1 MRNFLLYILI
11 ISATSLIHAQESWNT
26 NLLDYSFNKN
36 ARKMIFRE
44 PITFSPFEL
53 RAGYFHYGG
62 NDYLNDFSL
71 LPGDI
76 GTHPVILDSTHSAYN
91 GLGSK
96 KDRKGIFVEVDIL
109 KTNLLLKLIPQN
121 IIDIQFGIGYRISH
135 MLSHPK
141 LPSDLI
147 YTNPDE
153 SWQQYKFFPKIHD
166 FNFNTTVQWQFS
178 QLIIPY
184 FYHSIG
190 FSRISLYKTEA
201 DRKYLYGNAI
211 SETFALG
218 VKKIIE
224 YDASNK
230 YNLYYGCEL
239 KSLRTTTLNLEDPHQ
254 FSPII
259 GFDMRGVNFN
269 LTFGVIFGGKR
280 TVGDEAFSMMLEND
294 YDNAISAYEEYIED
308 YPHHG
313 KVKKAKKMLAFCK
326 QELPYKIYK
335 TAMGHLDN
343 NNLNDAVISLDKAY
357 SGADDSLKLEID
369 LTKQGLAK
377 ELALDLEKNFNSMSI
392 DDCETKINYLSDL
405 SPSAK
410 DDVRRMKGELFF
422 RKATLLHE
430 SNFFTD
436 ALKYYQISLSFNNEL
451 SKLIDKRID
460 SLINGIL
467 VKSNE
472 YQEKDELVLAVEY
485 LRVVAE
491 VDSGL
496 SYRLNPIISML
507 EAQIEEIDNQK
518 TQKIMQEIIRK
529 NKSKSGEENKDLIIG
544 MTKDIVVDYISMPS
558 NIEFIKSS
566 LDSYEI
572 WVYTEI
578 DKRLF
583 FKNDRLHHI
592 ENLEEQKWKKHY
604 TFYIYLP

>member
-11 ISATSLIHAQESWNT
+11 ISACPLILAQESWNT

-53 RAGYFHYGG
+53 KAGYFHYGG
-62 NDYLNDFSL
+62 SDYLNDFSL

-91 GLGSK
+91 GLSNK
-96 KDRKGIFVEVDIL
+96 KDRKGIFIEVDLL

-121 IIDIQFGIGYRISH
+121 VFDVQFGLGYRISH

-141 LPSDLI
+141 LPSNLI

-166 FNFNTTVQWQFS
+166 FNFNTTVQWQFN
-178 QLIIPY
+178 QLFIPY

-190 FSRISLYKTEA
+190 FSKISLYKTEA
-201 DRKYLYGNAI
+201 DRKYLYGDAI
-211 SETFALG
+211 SETFAIG
-218 VKKIIE
+218 IKKIIE
-224 YDASNK
+224 YETSNK

-239 KSLRTTTLNLEDPHQ
+239 KSLRTTTLNLDDPQQ
-254 FSPII
+254 FSPIV

-280 TVGDEAFSMMLEND
+280 TIGDEAFSMMLEND
-294 YDNAISAYEEYIED
+294 YDNAISAFEQYIED
-308 YPHHG
+308 YPNHG
-313 KVKKAKKMLAFCK
+313 KIKKAKKMLAFCR

-335 TAMGHLDN
+335 NAMDYLDN
-343 NNLNDAVISLDKAY
+343 NNLDDAVISLDEAY
-357 SGADDSLKLEID
+357 AGADDSLKIEID

-377 ELALDLEKNFNSMSI
+377 ELALDLEKNFNLMSI
-392 DDCETKINYLSDL
+392 DDCEAKIDYLSDL

-410 DDVRRMKGELFF
+410 DDVQLMKGELFF

-436 ALKYYQISLSFNNEL
+436 ALKYYQISLSYNNEL
-451 SKLIDKRID
+451 SKLVDKRID
-460 SLINGIL
+460 TLIDAIL
-467 VKSNE
+467 VKSSE
-472 YQEKDELVLAVEY
+472 YQEKDELVLAVES
-485 LRVVAE
+485 LKIAA
-491 VDSGL
+491 DADNKL
-496 SYRLNPIISML
+496 SYRLNPIISIL
-507 EAQIEEIDNQK
+507 ENQIEQLASQE

-529 NKSKSGEENKDLIIG
+529 NKSKSGERNKDLIIG
-544 MTKDIVVDYISMPS
+544 MTKDIVVDYISMPN
-558 NIEFIKSS
+558 NIEFITSS

-572 WVYTEI
+572 WIYSEI
-578 DKRLF
+578 NKRLF

-592 ENLEEQKWKKHY
+592 ENLKD
-604 TFYIYLP
+604 

>member
-11 ISATSLIHAQESWNT
+11 ISVCPLILAQESWNT

-53 RAGYFHYGG
+53 KAGYFHYGG
-62 NDYLNDFSL
+62 SDYLNDFSL

-91 GLGSK
+91 GLSNK
-96 KDRKGIFVEVDIL
+96 KDRKGIFIEVDLL

-121 IIDIQFGIGYRISH
+121 VFDVQFGLGYRISH

-141 LPSDLI
+141 LPSNLI

-153 SWQQYKFFPKIHD
+153 SWQQYKFSPKIHD
-166 FNFNTTVQWQFS
+166 FNFNTTVQWQFN
-178 QLIIPY
+178 QLFIPY

-190 FSRISLYKTEA
+190 FSKISLYKTEA
-201 DRKYLYGNAI
+201 DRKYLYGDAI
-211 SETFALG
+211 SETFAIG
-218 VKKIIE
+218 IKKIIE
-224 YDASNK
+224 YEASNK

-239 KSLRTTTLNLEDPHQ
+239 KSLRTTTLNLDDPQQ
-254 FSPII
+254 FSPIV

-280 TVGDEAFSMMLEND
+280 TIGDEAFSMMLEND
-294 YDNAISAYEEYIED
+294 YDNAISAFEQYIED
-308 YPHHG
+308 YPNYG
-313 KVKKAKKMLAFCK
+313 KIKKAKKMLAFCR

-335 TAMGHLDN
+335 NAMDHLDN
-343 NNLNDAVISLDKAY
+343 NNLSDAVISLDEAY
-357 SGADDSLKLEID
+357 AGADDSLKIEID

-377 ELALDLEKNFNSMSI
+377 ELALDLEKNFNLMSI
-392 DDCETKINYLSDL
+392 DDCEAKIDYLSDL

-410 DDVRRMKGELFF
+410 DDVQLMKGELFF

-436 ALKYYQISLSFNNEL
+436 ALKYYQISLSYNNEL

-460 SLINGIL
+460 TLIDAIL
-467 VKSNE
+467 VKSSE
-472 YQEKDELVLAVEY
+472 YQEKDELVLAVES
-485 LRVVAE
+485 LKIAA
-491 VDSGL
+491 DANNKL

-507 EAQIEEIDNQK
+507 ENQIEQLASQE

-529 NKSKSGEENKDLIIG
+529 NKSKSGERNKDLIIG
-544 MTKDIVVDYISMPS
+544 MTKDIVVDYISMP
-558 NIEFIKSS
+558 NDIEFITSS

-572 WVYTEI
+572 WIYSEI
-578 DKRLF
+578 NKRLF

-592 ENLEEQKWKKHY
+592 ENLKD
-604 TFYIYLP
+604 

>member
-11 ISATSLIHAQESWNT
+11 ISACPLILAQESWNT

-53 RAGYFHYGG
+53 KAGYFHYGG
-62 NDYLNDFSL
+62 SDYLNDFSL

-91 GLGSK
+91 GLSNK
-96 KDRKGIFVEVDIL
+96 KDRKGIFIEVDLL

-121 IIDIQFGIGYRISH
+121 VFDVQFGLGYRISH

-141 LPSDLI
+141 LPSNLI

-166 FNFNTTVQWQFS
+166 FNFNTTVQWQFN
-178 QLIIPY
+178 QLFIPY

-190 FSRISLYKTEA
+190 FSKISLYKTEA
-201 DRKYLYGNAI
+201 DRKYLYGDAI
-211 SETFALG
+211 SETFAIG
-218 VKKIIE
+218 IKKIIE
-224 YDASNK
+224 YEASNK

-239 KSLRTTTLNLEDPHQ
+239 KSLRTTTLNLDDPQQ
-254 FSPII
+254 FSPIV

-280 TVGDEAFSMMLEND
+280 TIGDEAFSMMLEND
-294 YDNAISAYEEYIED
+294 YDNAISAFEQYIED
-308 YPHHG
+308 YPNHG
-313 KVKKAKKMLAFCK
+313 KIKKAKKMLAFCR

-335 TAMGHLDN
+335 NAMDYLDN
-343 NNLNDAVISLDKAY
+343 NNLDDAVISLDEAY
-357 SGADDSLKLEID
+357 GGADDSLKIEID

-377 ELALDLEKNFNSMSI
+377 ELALDLEKNFNLMSI
-392 DDCETKINYLSDL
+392 DDCEAKIDYLSDL

-410 DDVRRMKGELFF
+410 DDVQLMKGELFF

-436 ALKYYQISLSFNNEL
+436 ALKYYQISLSYNNEL
-451 SKLIDKRID
+451 SKLVDKRID
-460 SLINGIL
+460 TLIDAIL
-467 VKSNE
+467 VKSSE
-472 YQEKDELVLAVEY
+472 YQEKDELVLAVES
-485 LRVVAE
+485 LKIAA
-491 VDSGL
+491 DADNKL
-496 SYRLNPIISML
+496 SYRLNPIISIL
-507 EAQIEEIDNQK
+507 ENQIEQLASQE

-529 NKSKSGEENKDLIIG
+529 NKSKSGERNKDLIIG
-544 MTKDIVVDYISMPS
+544 MTKDIVIDYISMPN
-558 NIEFIKSS
+558 NIEFITSS

-572 WVYTEI
+572 LIYSEI
-578 DKRLF
+578 NKRLF

-592 ENLEEQKWKKHY
+592 ENLKD
-604 TFYIYLP
+604 

>member
-11 ISATSLIHAQESWNT
+11 ISVCPLILAQESWNT

-53 RAGYFHYGG
+53 KAGYFHYGG
-62 NDYLNDFSL
+62 SDYLNDFSL
-71 LPGDI
+71 LPGGI

-91 GLGSK
+91 GLSNK
-96 KDRKGIFVEVDIL
+96 KDRKGIFIEVDLL

-121 IIDIQFGIGYRISH
+121 VFDVQFGLGYRISH

-141 LPSDLI
+141 LPSNLI

-166 FNFNTTVQWQFS
+166 FNFNTTVQWQFN
-178 QLIIPY
+178 QLFIPY

-190 FSRISLYKTEA
+190 FSKISLYKTEA
-201 DRKYLYGNAI
+201 DRKYLYGDAI
-211 SETFALG
+211 SETFAIG
-218 VKKIIE
+218 IKKIIE
-224 YDASNK
+224 YETSNK

-239 KSLRTTTLNLEDPHQ
+239 KSLRTTTLNLDDPQQ
-254 FSPII
+254 FSPIV

-280 TVGDEAFSMMLEND
+280 TIGDEAFSMMLEND
-294 YDNAISAYEEYIED
+294 YDNAISAFEQYIED
-308 YPHHG
+308 YPNHG
-313 KVKKAKKMLAFCK
+313 KIKKAKKMLAFCR

-335 TAMGHLDN
+335 NAMDYLDN
-343 NNLNDAVISLDKAY
+343 NNLDDAVISLDEAY
-357 SGADDSLKLEID
+357 AGADDSLKIEID

-377 ELALDLEKNFNSMSI
+377 ELALDLEKNFNLMSI
-392 DDCETKINYLSDL
+392 DDCEAKIDYLSDL

-410 DDVRRMKGELFF
+410 DDVQLMKGELFF

-436 ALKYYQISLSFNNEL
+436 ALKYYQISLSYNNEL
-451 SKLIDKRID
+451 SKLIDKRVDTLID
-460 SLINGIL
+460 AIL
-467 VKSNE
+467 VKSSE
-472 YQEKDELVLAVEY
+472 YQEKDELVLAVES
-485 LRVVAE
+485 LKIAA
-491 VDSGL
+491 DANNKL

-507 EAQIEEIDNQK
+507 ENQIEQLASQE
-518 TQKIMQEIIRK
+518 TQKFMQEIIRK
-529 NKSKSGEENKDLIIG
+529 NKSKSGERNKDLIIG

-558 NIEFIKSS
+558 NIEFITSS

-572 WVYTEI
+572 WIYSEI
-578 DKRLF
+578 NKRLF

-592 ENLEEQKWKKHY
+592 ENLKD
-604 TFYIYLP
+604 

>member
-11 ISATSLIHAQESWNT
+11 ISACPLILAQESWNT

-53 RAGYFHYGG
+53 KAGYFHYGG
-62 NDYLNDFSL
+62 SDYLNDFSL

-91 GLGSK
+91 GLSNK
-96 KDRKGIFVEVDIL
+96 KDRKGIFIEVDLL

-121 IIDIQFGIGYRISH
+121 VFDVQFGLGYRISH

-141 LPSDLI
+141 LPSNLI

-166 FNFNTTVQWQFS
+166 FNFNTTVQWQFN
-178 QLIIPY
+178 QLFIPY

-190 FSRISLYKTEA
+190 FSKISLYKTEA
-201 DRKYLYGNAI
+201 DRKYLYGDAI
-211 SETFALG
+211 SETFAIG
-218 VKKIIE
+218 IKKIIE
-224 YDASNK
+224 YEASNK

-239 KSLRTTTLNLEDPHQ
+239 KSLRTTTLNLDDPQQ
-254 FSPII
+254 FSPIV

-280 TVGDEAFSMMLEND
+280 TIGDEAFSMMLEND
-294 YDNAISAYEEYIED
+294 YDNAISAFEQYIED
-308 YPHHG
+308 YPNHG
-313 KVKKAKKMLAFCK
+313 KIKKAKKMLAFCR

-335 TAMGHLDN
+335 NAMDYLDN
-343 NNLNDAVISLDKAY
+343 NNLDDAVISLDEAY
-357 SGADDSLKLEID
+357 AGADDSLKIEID

-377 ELALDLEKNFNSMSI
+377 ELALDLEKNFNLMSI
-392 DDCETKINYLSDL
+392 DDCEAKIDYLSDL

-410 DDVRRMKGELFF
+410 DDVQLMKGELFF

-436 ALKYYQISLSFNNEL
+436 ALKYYQISLSYNNEL
-451 SKLIDKRID
+451 SKLVDKRID
-460 SLINGIL
+460 TLIDAIL
-467 VKSNE
+467 VKSSE
-472 YQEKDELVLAVEY
+472 YQEKDELVLAVES
-485 LRVVAE
+485 LKIAA
-491 VDSGL
+491 DADNKL
-496 SYRLNPIISML
+496 SYRLNPIISIL
-507 EAQIEEIDNQK
+507 ENQIEQLASQE

-529 NKSKSGEENKDLIIG
+529 NKSKSGERNKDLIIG
-544 MTKDIVVDYISMPS
+544 MTKDIVVDYISMPN
-558 NIEFIKSS
+558 NIEFITSS

-572 WVYTEI
+572 WIYSEI
-578 DKRLF
+578 NKRLF

-592 ENLEEQKWKKHY
+592 ENLKD
-604 TFYIYLP
+604 

>member
-11 ISATSLIHAQESWNT
+11 ISVCPLILAQESWNT

-53 RAGYFHYGG
+53 KAGYFHYGG
-62 NDYLNDFSL
+62 SDYLNDFSL

-91 GLGSK
+91 GLSNK
-96 KDRKGIFVEVDIL
+96 KDRKGIFIEVDLL

-121 IIDIQFGIGYRISH
+121 VFDVQFGLGYRISH

-141 LPSDLI
+141 LPSNLI

-153 SWQQYKFFPKIHD
+153 SWQQYKFSPKIHD
-166 FNFNTTVQWQFS
+166 FNFNTTVQWQFN
-178 QLIIPY
+178 QLFIPY

-190 FSRISLYKTEA
+190 FSKISLYKTEA
-201 DRKYLYGNAI
+201 DRKYLYGDAI
-211 SETFALG
+211 SETFAIG
-218 VKKIIE
+218 IKKIIE
-224 YDASNK
+224 YEASNK

-239 KSLRTTTLNLEDPHQ
+239 KSLRTTTLNLDDPQQ
-254 FSPII
+254 FSPIV

-280 TVGDEAFSMMLEND
+280 TIGDEAFSMMLEND
-294 YDNAISAYEEYIED
+294 YDNAISAFEQYIED
-308 YPHHG
+308 YPNYG
-313 KVKKAKKMLAFCK
+313 KIKKAKKMLAFCR

-335 TAMGHLDN
+335 NAMDHLDN
-343 NNLNDAVISLDKAY
+343 NNLNDAVISLDEAY
-357 SGADDSLKLEID
+357 AGADDSLKIEID

-377 ELALDLEKNFNSMSI
+377 ELALDLEKNFNLMSI
-392 DDCETKINYLSDL
+392 DDCEAKIDYLSDL

-410 DDVRRMKGELFF
+410 DDVQLMKGELFF
-422 RKATLLHE
+422 RKATLLHK

-436 ALKYYQISLSFNNEL
+436 ALKYYQISLSYNNEL

-460 SLINGIL
+460 TLIDAIL
-467 VKSNE
+467 VKSSE
-472 YQEKDELVLAVEY
+472 YQEKDELVLAVES
-485 LRVVAE
+485 LKIAA
-491 VDSGL
+491 DANNKL

-507 EAQIEEIDNQK
+507 ENQIEQLASQE

-529 NKSKSGEENKDLIIG
+529 NKSKSGERNKDLIIG
-544 MTKDIVVDYISMPS
+544 MTKDIVVDYISMP
-558 NIEFIKSS
+558 NDIEFITSS

-572 WVYTEI
+572 WIYSEI
-578 DKRLF
+578 NKRLF

-592 ENLEEQKWKKHY
+592 ENLKD
-604 TFYIYLP
+604 